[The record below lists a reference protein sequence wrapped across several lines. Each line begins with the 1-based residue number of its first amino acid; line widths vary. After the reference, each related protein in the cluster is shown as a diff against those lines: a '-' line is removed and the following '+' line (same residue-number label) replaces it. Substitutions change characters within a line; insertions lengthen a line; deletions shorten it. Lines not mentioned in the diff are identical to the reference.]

1 MADRQTFERSLQ
13 DHYMEYR
20 KAIDQKD
27 GYGIHLHYGAMN
39 NMRRVLESDYGYT
52 EEGIQGLINE
62 ATKNGW
68 PASQPSPSPS

>member
-27 GYGIHLHYGAMN
+27 GYSIHLHYGAMN

-68 PASQPSPSPS
+68 PVSQPSPSPS